1 MALDYVVIY
10 LRLAFS
16 PSPVDVAVEFDR
28 GLHPPASAEEKSP
41 KESAAA
47 AEVTR
52 AERLLLKQHGADDDD
67 DDDGDEGEGDEQKGD
82 TKGRGGGW
90 WYPGKFLI
98 GLDLLRRLNASAS
111 AREREAMGINDA
123 SAGGRMAS
131 SFDYTGTAT
140 RELGPGAIGEG
151 GGVVVRLP
159 TPSSAVFV
167 GAGFEEAE
175 EAGGGV
181 EAAD

>member
-10 LRLAFS
+10 LRLALF

-28 GLHPPASAEEKSP
+28 GLHPPASAEEESP
-41 KESAAA
+41 EESAAV
-47 AEVTR
+47 AEVAR
-52 AERLLLKQHGADDDD
+52 AERLSLKQHGADGDGA
-67 DDDGDEGEGDEQKGD
+67 DGDGEGAEHKGD

-151 GGVVVRLP
+151 GGAVVRLP

-167 GAGFEEAE
+167 GAGFGEAE
-175 EAGGGV
+175 SEEGGGAMD
-181 EAAD
+181 AAD

>member
-10 LRLAFS
+10 LRLALF

-28 GLHPPASAEEKSP
+28 GLHPPVPAKEESSE
-41 KESAAA
+41 ESAAA
-47 AEVTR
+47 AEVAR
-52 AERLLLKQHGADDDD
+52 AERLSLKQHEADDDGAD
-67 DDDGDEGEGDEQKGD
+67 WEEGAEQKGD
-82 TKGRGGGW
+82 AKGKGGW

-151 GGVVVRLP
+151 GGAVVRLP

-167 GAGFEEAE
+167 FGEAE
-175 EAGGGV
+175 GESEEGGGGM